1 MADSA
6 SFTDRSALELA
17 DAIGQLGSAL
27 SAIHSQLLALVAL
40 ADGRGDWREDGATSM
55 AGWLC
60 ARLGLRSANAAEW
73 VRVAHALESLPECAS
88 AFAEGRLAWD
98 QVRPLTEFAT
108 PERDAEQASDACGS
122 SASFLE
128 VQARRARRVSRI
140 EAETQE
146 RRKFLRMWQSDREG
160 FRLAGRLPVVDGA
173 KVAAA
178 LNRIADEGN
187 PSEPLTDRLAD
198 ALTQLSSAR
207 LAEDPDPD
215 RACVVVHVEATALTG
230 EAEGSAQVDGEHPVA
245 IEVAQRLA
253 CDSRLELVA
262 EGPDGVPV
270 GIGRASRTIPAWLW
284 RQIKYRDGGQCRFP
298 GCRHRR
304 WLHGHH
310 IEWWSRGG
318 RTDLDGICSL
328 CPHCHKLV
336 HELGWR
342 VSGNANGVLTFT
354 SPTGQV
360 LTTGLPGLRPD
371 VRADLDKALGLAS

>member
-1 MADSA
+1 MAAPSPFADS
-6 SFTDRSALELA
+6 SPLEVA

-27 SAIHSQLLALVAL
+27 SAFHSQLLALVAL
-40 ADGRGDWREDGATSM
+40 ADERGDWREDGATSM

-73 VRVAHALESLPECAS
+73 VRVAHSLESLPECAS
-88 AFAEGRLAWD
+88 AFAEGRLSWD

-128 VQARRARRVSRI
+128 VQARRARQVSRA

-146 RRKFLRMWQSDREG
+146 QRKFVRMWQNDREG
-160 FRLAGRLPVVDGA
+160 FRLAARLPMADGA
-173 KVAAA
+173 AVAEA
-178 LNRIADEGN
+178 LNRIADQGD

-198 ALTQLSSAR
+198 ALKDLASTR

-215 RACVVVHVEATALTG
+215 RACVVVHVDAAALTG
-230 EAEGSAQVDGEHPVA
+230 EAEGSAQVDGEYPVA
-245 IEVAQRLA
+245 MEVTQRLA
-253 CDSRLELVA
+253 CDSRLEVVA

-318 RTDLDGICSL
+318 RTDLDNICSL

-336 HELGWR
+336 HELGWT

-354 SPTGQV
+354 SPTGRV
-360 LTTGLPGLRPD
+360 LTTGPPGLRPE
-371 VRADLDKALGLAS
+371 VREDMERALGRAS